1 MRAPERTSTPR
12 SDRVDWPRFEGAMR
26 PLFAVLCLSTVL
38 ARCSLAQAP
47 GASPLAG
54 FGAIVDASRSPE
66 PSTRALT
73 LDEIERIA
81 LAENPEIHVAVRK
94 VAMAEAHVPTTG
106 RLDDPQLMLR
116 NWQVPLNKPWDLNA
130 AQNMLM
136 LGQSFPGPGKRPLQ
150 TSVAQ
155 SDVTVAKD
163 ELESAR
169 LRVRVEVR
177 KAFFDLLLAQ
187 EEMRIHDQH
196 VDIARQAIEAAGIKY
211 TVGKVP
217 QQDVLKAQL
226 AMTRLEEHMIRFERD
241 AELARVRMNTLL
253 GRDSA
258 MPIRVQGDFGIGRDL
273 PPKEQLEQLS
283 LQSRPDLL
291 EAQAEVEKSRKEQAL
306 AGKAY
311 VPDLSVA
318 GGYMLMPAGSS
329 PRNNYM
335 FEGSIALPWLNHRK
349 HDADIKESAVKVTEQ
364 DSEISAMRN
373 AAFGQIDESLAVA
386 HSSQR
391 LARMYHDSLE
401 PQAEGTLHAAVI
413 AYENNQTDLLDLID
427 SQMAVIDVNLAW
439 LQSMGDF
446 AASMSD
452 LELAVGA
459 PIDSLAQQQ
468 KEATQ
473 KENQ

>member
-1 MRAPERTSTPR
+1 MKTLIPLLCTLALLASRESAFAQS
-12 SDRVDWPRFEGAMR
+12 SAMID
-26 PLFAVLCLSTVL
+26 
-38 ARCSLAQAP
+38 
-47 GASPLAG
+47 PLAG
-54 FGAIVDASRSPE
+54 FSALTDTSKAPE
-66 PSTRALT
+66 PSTPALT
-73 LDEIERIA
+73 LDEIEHIA
-81 LAENPEIHVAVRK
+81 LAENPEIHVASRK

-106 RLDDPQLMLR
+106 KLDDPQFMLR

-136 LGQSFPGPGKRPLQ
+136 LGQSLPGPGKRPLQ
-150 TSVAQ
+150 TSIAQ

-163 ELESAR
+163 DLESVR

-177 KAFFDLLLAQ
+177 KAFFGLLLAQ

-196 VDIARQAIEAAGIKY
+196 VGIARQAIEAARIKY

-226 AMTRLEEHMIRFERD
+226 AFTRLEEHMIRFERD
-241 AELARVRMNTLL
+241 AEVARVRINTLL
-253 GRDSA
+253 GRNSA
-258 MPIRVQGDFGIGRDL
+258 TPIRVQGDFGIGTDL
-273 PPKEQLEQLS
+273 PAEKQLQQLS
-283 LQSRPDLL
+283 IRSRPDLL
-291 EAQAEVEKSRKEQAL
+291 EAQAAADKSRKEQSL

-311 VPDLSVA
+311 VPDFSVA
-318 GGYMLMPAGSS
+318 GGYMLMPAGSD

-335 FEGSIALPWLNHRK
+335 FEGSVTLPWLNRRK
-349 HDADIKESAVKVTEQ
+349 HDADIKESAVKVTLQ
-364 DSEISAMRN
+364 DAEVVAMRN
-373 AAFGQIDESLAVA
+373 AAFGQIDEALAEA
-386 HSSQR
+386 RSAQR

-401 PQAEGTLHAAVI
+401 PQAEATLHAAVI

-439 LQSMGDF
+439 FQSMGEF
-446 AASMSD
+446 AAGESD

-459 PIDSLAQQQ
+459 PIDSTKVQPDA
-468 KEATQ
+468 ATR

>member
-1 MRAPERTSTPR
+1 MKALFALLC
-12 SDRVDWPRFEGAMR
+12 V
-26 PLFAVLCLSTVL
+26 FAVLAS
-38 ARCSLAQAP
+38 ADRSKAQAQ
-47 GASPLAG
+47 GASDPLAS
-54 FGAIVDASRSPE
+54 FSAIVDAPKSSE
-66 PSTRALT
+66 PSMPPLT

-106 RLDDPQLMLR
+106 KLDDPQFMLR
-116 NWQVPLNKPWDLNA
+116 NWQVPLSKPWDLNA

-136 LGQSFPGPGKRPLQ
+136 LGQSFPGPGKRSLQ
-150 TSVAQ
+150 TGISQ

-163 ELESAR
+163 ELEAVR

-177 KAFFDLLLAQ
+177 KSFFDLLLAQ

-196 VDIARQAIEAAGIKY
+196 VDIARQAIEAARIKY

-226 AMTRLEEHMIRFERD
+226 ALTRLEEHVIRFERG
-241 AELARVRMNTLL
+241 AEVARVRMNTLL

-258 MPIRVQGDFGIGRDL
+258 TPIRVQGDFGISADL
-273 PPKEQLEQLS
+273 PTEKQLEQMS

-291 EAQAEVEKSRKEQAL
+291 EAQAEADKSRKEQAL

-318 GGYMLMPAGSS
+318 GGYMLMPTGSN

-335 FEGSIALPWLNHRK
+335 LEGSVTLPWLNRRK
-349 HDADIKESAVKVTEQ
+349 HDAEINESAVKVTEQ
-364 DSEISAMRN
+364 DAEVAAMRN
-373 AAFGQIDESLAVA
+373 AAFGQIDEALADVR
-386 HSSQR
+386 SSQR

-401 PQAEGTLHAAVI
+401 PQAEATLHAAVI

-427 SQMAVIDVNLAW
+427 SQMAVIEVNLAW
-439 LQSMGDF
+439 FQSMGEF

-459 PIDSLAQQQ
+459 PIDSLAQQP
-468 KEATQ
+468 KATTQ
-473 KENQ
+473 EEKR